1 MADLDDVVS
10 SLSEVENAI
19 TASHHEIV
27 SAIKSIKPEAP
38 ASGWSVIIGGI
49 CVFLIISWMGDL
61 WHAKWR
67 YALAYG
73 VDSAKVEIAKEP
85 HDCNFLAAPLG
96 AKYCD
101 YNRVVSTMRWGTSK
115 SSGNA
120 VVSYDEGKTWS
131 PFTPEPGAVVPQY
144 STVEAVYITW
154 EKTGEGAQ

>member
-1 MADLDDVVS
+1 MTDLDDVVS

-27 SAIKSIKPEAP
+27 SAIKSIKLEAP
-38 ASGWSVIIGGI
+38 VSGWSVVGWII

-73 VDSAKVEIAKEP
+73 VDSNKVEIAKEP
-85 HDCNFLAAPLG
+85 HDCAFLAAPLG

-101 YNRVVSTMRWGTSK
+101 YARVVSTMRWGTSK

-131 PFTPEPGAVVPQY
+131 PFTPESGAVVPQY